1 MQNSGK
7 TSYCLDQDMELQGND
22 KDWVKNRRVRFAELI
37 VDVVDPCNSTA
48 HKKKLDK
55 DGKCTKDYTEI
66 DKWLNGKY
74 LRKFIGN

>member
-1 MQNSGK
+1 M
-7 TSYCLDQDMELQGND
+7 
-22 KDWVKNRRVRFAELI
+22 
-37 VDVVDPCNSTA
+37 DVVDPCNSTA

-74 LRKFIGN
+74 LRKFVGNYKANLNKLDGKTVEFVSEFDSVFTLDREHIYLV